1 MTSFVE
7 IGTGFIQHY
16 YAFFSSQ
23 RGQLAGVYRPQSLL
37 TWQSEQ
43 LQGGENIIARFN
55 NLGFSEAQ
63 FKTDVVDC
71 QPSLS
76 GGVLVVVNGEVLLKD
91 ERHPLK
97 FNDVFHLA
105 QDAGQ
110 WYVSNQIFNIVG
122 GGGHA

>member
-1 MTSFVE
+1 MASFQE
-7 IGTGFIQHY
+7 IGAGFAQHY
-16 YAFFSSQ
+16 YTFFSSQ
-23 RGQLAGVYRPQSLL
+23 RDQLAGIYRPQSLL

-43 LQGGENIIARFN
+43 IQGGANILARFA
-55 NLGFSEAQ
+55 NLGFSESQ
-63 FKTDVVDC
+63 FKTDVIDC

-110 WYVSNQIFNIVG
+110 WYVSNQVFNIVG
-122 GGGHA
+122 GGGAA